1 MRPAFFLP
9 LAALIF
15 SSCAGYHVGPVKP
28 TRMAKVSAIAV
39 PNFKN
44 DTLLPRVEVLLANA
58 LIKQFQQDGTYKIV
72 RENDADAIVQ
82 GHLEQVIHSP
92 ARSVRGN
99 LLLTREYL
107 LTLRC
112 RYEVTDRHT
121 GALICRETASGQTTF
136 FATGSGNDAITS
148 DITQDQRQAFPLAA
162 EQLAKD
168 IVSHLSEGW

>member
-1 MRPAFFLP
+1 MRLAFFLP
-9 LAALIF
+9 LAALVF
-15 SSCAGYHVGPVKP
+15 GSCAGYHVGPVKP
-28 TRMAKVSAIAV
+28 TRMAKVNTVAV

-72 RENDADAIVQ
+72 RENEADVIVQ
-82 GHLEQVIHSP
+82 GRLEQVIHSP

-99 LLLTREYL
+99 ILLTREYT

-112 RYEVTDRHT
+112 RYDVTDRHS
-121 GALICRETASGQTTF
+121 GAKLYGSTAFGQTTF
-136 FATGSGNDAITS
+136 FATGSGNDAISS

-162 EQLAKD
+162 EQLSKD